1 MKKIIFS
8 ILILITGFFA
18 FSQTVSVQ
26 KKNGINY
33 LTITNDTNGKE
44 IFSIKYS
51 NYYYQSLYKETN
63 NYLYFL
69 SNDDHIILVNK
80 NTGVKED
87 TNINTVGV
95 FLISDDEK
103 YLCVSRENPDL
114 RYSMFFDQNYD
125 FTTSVPVLYDLKT
138 RKKIDIKEDYFFI
151 QKNTGYDLALYVDFD
166 IKNNILNF
174 KYNTEGVTCYKG
186 YISLEDYSMHCTQR
200 SVHVDI
206 GEKYKVVEN
215 LRLRRTSSKD
225 SETLYI
231 MKSDSDVEVLD
242 YEKWEMIDNLDAY
255 WVKVKVISGY
265 DSRTN
270 LPIPEGTEGW
280 CFAGYLWNY

>member
-1 MKKIIFS
+1 MKKNIIL

-26 KKNGINY
+26 KKKGINY

-51 NYYYQSLYKETN
+51 DFFWDACHYETK
-63 NYLYFL
+63 NYLYFIT
-69 SNDDHIILVNK
+69 NDYHFMMVDK
-80 NTGVKED
+80 NTGLME
-87 TNINTVGV
+87 NTGIITSGV
-95 FLISDDEK
+95 FLISPDEK

-114 RYSMFFDQNYD
+114 RYSKFLDQNYD

-151 QKNTGYDLALYVDFD
+151 QKNTGYDLTLYVDFD

-186 YISLEDYSMHCTQR
+186 YISLEDYSMHCTYR
-200 SVHVDI
+200 SVHVETE
-206 GEKYKVVEN
+206 EKYKVVEN

-231 MKSDSDVEVLD
+231 MKSDSVVEVLD
-242 YEKWEMIDNLDAY
+242 YAKWEIIDNKKAH